1 MKKKLSSRKLWLTIV
16 AALLPIAC
24 QVLIPDMPAEK
35 IVLSV
40 VGILGGVWGLA
51 KEDVEKIK
59 AGIRAE
65 NPSEGETTEAPAPSQ
80 ADAEPEG

>member
-1 MKKKLSSRKLWLTIV
+1 MKKKLSSRKLWLTVI
-16 AALLPIAC
+16 AALLPILC
-24 QVLIPDMPAEK
+24 QVILPDMPAEK

-59 AGIRAE
+59 AGVKSDDLDPE
-65 NPSEGETTEAPAPSQ
+65 PEAGP
-80 ADAEPEG
+80 DAEG